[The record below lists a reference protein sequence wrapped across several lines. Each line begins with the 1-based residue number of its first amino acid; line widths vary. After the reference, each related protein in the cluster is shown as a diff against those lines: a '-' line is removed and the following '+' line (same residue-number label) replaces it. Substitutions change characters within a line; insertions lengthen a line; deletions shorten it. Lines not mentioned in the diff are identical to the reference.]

1 MTRNIF
7 KEGKKYTF
15 SDYYEMGNPVDEIV
29 SGLGYLFSVQEIIFP
44 ADTEIDKELIENL
57 RSSYYS
63 VIPKISVGS
72 EAAKRELMIAP
83 VLHSVLRT
91 ADARLNVEYSLDVN
105 DRLSG
110 VIDYLFRSEQQLIVI
125 EAKKGDL
132 EKGFNQ
138 LAAEMIAVDVFNEN
152 DSPAVIYGAV
162 SIGEVWR
169 FAVLERAVK
178 RIVKDVHTFRFPEDL
193 EDIFAI
199 LKGILNK
206 IENFQFPEGVSEP

>member
-1 MTRNIF
+1 MTGNIF

-15 SDYYEMGNPVDEIV
+15 SDYYEMGNPADEIV
-29 SGLGYLFSVQEIIFP
+29 SGLGYLFSVREIIFP

-91 ADARLNVEYSLDVN
+91 TDARLNVEYSLDVN